1 MKVKKNKIITVAAV
15 FLLIAV
21 AYGAYYLLR
30 GREITLPS
38 LFQPAPGARLLFSLD
53 GFRSTQSENGKIS
66 WSMSSQKADLYENK
80 EAKLTDVEIIF
91 KNPGKADAVLI
102 GDRGIMNTS
111 TGNATIRGDSRE
123 VRIVTSDGYLLTTD
137 SLSWKA
143 GERVVR
149 TTDPFKLLGRE
160 IYLEGRGVLAKVD
173 SNTIVVDN
181 NVKAVLQE

>member
-1 MKVKKNKIITVAAV
+1 MKVKKNKIVAVVTV
-15 FLLIAV
+15 FLFLAV
-21 AYGAYYLLR
+21 AYGAYHLLR
-30 GREITLPS
+30 GKEIVLPS
-38 LFQPAPGARLLFSLD
+38 LFHPAPGARLLLSMD
-53 GFRSTQSENGKIS
+53 GFRSTQSENGKVS
-66 WSMSSQKADLYENK
+66 WSMNSSRADLYENK
-80 EAKLTDVEIIF
+80 EAKLTDVELVF
-91 KNPGKADAVLI
+91 KNPGKGDAVLI
-102 GDRGIMNTS
+102 GESGIMNTAN
-111 TGNATIRGDSRE
+111 GNATIHGDSRE

-160 IYLEGRGVLAKVD
+160 IYLEGRGVSAKVD

>member
-1 MKVKKNKIITVAAV
+1 MKIKKNKIFAV
-15 FLLIAV
+15 MSVLLLIAV
-21 AYGAYYLLR
+21 SYGAYHMLR

-38 LFQPAPGARLLFSLD
+38 LFQPAPGARLLFSMD

-66 WSMSSQKADLYENK
+66 WSMNSQRADLYENK
-80 EAKLTDVEIIF
+80 EAKLTNVEVIF
-91 KNPGKADAVLI
+91 KNPGKGDAVLI
-102 GDRGIMNTS
+102 GERGTMNTAS
-111 TGNATIRGDSRE
+111 GNATIRGDSRE

-137 SLSWKA
+137 SLSWKG

-149 TTDPFKLLGRE
+149 TADPFKLLGRE
-160 IYLEGRGVLAKVD
+160 IYLEGRGVSAKMD